1 MIRNRTVANWH
12 VKPKLERFETTFS
25 SFLLFRMTN
34 KKNHKRSKTEGL
46 KTLDRKGVL
55 LDLPSSSF
63 FSYEISRKREGSL
76 LNAAFLLYT
85 IPFAM
90 DDTLQRDKN
99 LFLFQS
105 FEESSLL
112 NTCKSDEV

>member
-1 MIRNRTVANWH
+1 GRRDFTKDGLSARLEGKASVQVVQAVPWTTLVMGERQLGPTV
-12 VKPKLERFETTFS
+12 VEPGEP
-25 SFLLFRMTN
+25 
-34 KKNHKRSKTEGL
+34 GI
-46 KTLDRKGVL
+46 L